1 MERLNT
7 AIFRRMYGPVS
18 FVSDPDFGVGE
29 EALLPVITCEGRS
42 STPTHVKVRED
53 SIGPGLLY

>member
-1 MERLNT
+1 
-7 AIFRRMYGPVS
+7 MYGPVS